1 MVDFLILMKS
11 DARLNFLL
19 LWKIMHKNKQAAI
32 PVLFLTIFIDLL
44 GFGIVFPLLPG
55 YAKELKIP
63 DASIGIL
70 MGSFAF
76 IQFFATSF
84 WGALSDKIGRRPVIL
99 ISTLISMVAY
109 FVFGFANTFAIILF
123 SRILSGFGSGNISA
137 AQAYIADITP
147 PEQRAKKMG
156 IIGAAFGLGFAFG
169 PALGGFI
176 QTQLGIQ
183 WVGWIASGLCLLNFV
198 LAYFILPE
206 SFHNRDVNR
215 KLDYLPIKPIIN
227 AFKIYGIALVMV
239 INIVYMI
246 SSFMFNV
253 SANMLWNDKNEFD
266 PQQIGWVFSY
276 IGVCTAITQ
285 GLLIGIFVKKF
296 SEIRL
301 MFMAII
307 ILSICLVTITL
318 VPKELFIPYEL
329 IILGLLALGN
339 GMLRPTAMAILSRLT
354 DRTRQGAIMGV
365 FASLSS
371 VSMGIGAS
379 IATIFYAFNWNLPFY
394 IGAGILIVPILLI
407 FVLQGVLVKLKIE
420 PSGPDSATAAKGL
433 MPTSEGTETK

>member
-1 MVDFLILMKS
+1 
-11 DARLNFLL
+11 
-19 LWKIMHKNKQAAI
+19 MHKNKQAAV

-63 DASIGIL
+63 DEYIGIL

-76 IQFFATSF
+76 VQFFATSF

-99 ISTLISMVAY
+99 ISTIISMVAY

-169 PALGGFI
+169 PTLGGLI
-176 QTQLGIQ
+176 KTQLGIE
-183 WVGWIASGLCLLNFV
+183 WVGWIASALCLINFV

-206 SFHNRDVNR
+206 SYHNRDTSK
-215 KLDYLPIKPIIN
+215 KLDYLPFNAIKN
-227 AFKIYGIALVMV
+227 AFKDYGIRLVMI
-239 INIVYMI
+239 INIGYMI
-246 SSFMFNV
+246 SSFMFNT
-253 SANMLWNDKNEFD
+253 SANMLWNDKNGFD
-266 PQQIGWVFSY
+266 PQQIGFVFSF

-285 GLLIGIFVKKF
+285 GLLIGWFVKKF

-301 MFMAII
+301 MIMSIV
-307 ILSICLVTITL
+307 ILAICLITITL
-318 VPKELFIPYEL
+318 VPKERFIPFEL
-329 IILGLLALGN
+329 LILALLALGN

-354 DRTRQGAIMGV
+354 DRTRQGLIMGV

-371 VSMGIGAS
+371 LSMGIGAS
-379 IATIFYAFNWNLPFY
+379 IATPLYSLGWNNPFY
-394 IGAGILIVPILLI
+394 VGAAILIIPIILLL
-407 FVLQGVLVKLKIE
+407 VLRGVLAQLPGLTEKDKA
-420 PSGPDSATAAKGL
+420 PSTNNLATAKGD
-433 MPTSEGTETK
+433 PEA